1 MKNGEAVACL
11 CSHHIA
17 VVTEVEGSHGIAL
30 TRVMTLAAPQADR
43 WHGGQPS
50 KAFISF
56 TACSRP
62 TRTARAIMLCPILY
76 STISGMW
83 VKRLTLR

>member
-1 MKNGEAVACL
+1 MKNGDAAAYL
-11 CSHHIA
+11 CVRHFAI
-17 VVTEVEGSHGIAL
+17 VTEVEESHDITL
-30 TRVMTLAAPQADR
+30 TRVMTLAASQAGR

-83 VKRLTLR
+83 VKRLMLR

>member
-1 MKNGEAVACL
+1 MKNSDAAAYL
-11 CSHHIA
+11 CARRFA
-17 VVTEVEGSHGIAL
+17 VVTEVEGSHDIAL
-30 TRVMTLAAPQADR
+30 TRVMTLAAPQAGR